1 MTIVA
6 GLELLHPNI
15 MPHSHISDKLMM
27 MWTESMTT
35 TLYADDVT
43 ELRMYFDKVAR
54 AYTFA

>member
-1 MTIVA
+1 
-6 GLELLHPNI
+6 